1 MQAQKRSEI
10 DAKYK
15 WKLEDIF
22 ADNEAWEAEF
32 AEVEAMLPA
41 LSALKEHIAD
51 NVDTMRDGL
60 QKIDR
65 ASWMLERL
73 FVYARMRRDEDSADS
88 VYQGLASR
96 SQNLAVRLS
105 GALSFLDPLLLSLD
119 EQTLS
124 AYIHAPELTDYSFM
138 LENLLRSKA
147 HVLDEKSERLLS
159 MAGDFS
165 DGAQEI
171 FTMLDNADL
180 KFGEVEHEGRV
191 YPITHA
197 KYMELMQSPDRAL
210 REKVYRK
217 YYEAF
222 SGHINTIAAT
232 YSTAVKKDIF
242 YAKARGYES
251 ARNKALF
258 ADNVPPAVYTDLI
271 DTVHE
276 NLGTMYDYLRLRG
289 RALGIE
295 NLEMY
300 DVYAPLVPE
309 VDAQYTY
316 EQAQDIVVEALGA
329 LGEDY
334 TGMLRRAYADGWIDV
349 YETPGKRSGAYS
361 WGVYGTHPY
370 VLLNHRSDLDSV
382 FTLAH
387 ELGHAMHTF
396 YSDGAQ
402 PYAKAGYAIFVAE
415 VASTVNEI
423 LLTKHLLRTVSD
435 PALKKY
441 VLNHYID
448 QFRTTVLRQT
458 MFAEFEMQAHAKA
471 ERGEALTV
479 EALNGLYFDLNRLYY
494 GKEMGDDPT
503 IQYEWARIPHFY
515 TAFYVYKYATGF
527 SCASAIVRKL
537 ETEPG
542 MLAKYKAFL
551 QAGGSDYPMEIL
563 KKAGIDVSE
572 AVRLCMQ
579 EFADAL
585 RQFEALEAYAQ
596 TNENHEST
604 KKPAIAGFFA
614 LFQIGLA

>member
-88 VYQGLASR
+88 VYQGLTSR
-96 SQNLAVRLS
+96 AQNLAVRLS

-232 YSTAVKKDIF
+232 YSTAVRKDIF

-289 RALGIE
+289 RALGIK

-316 EQAQDIVVEALGA
+316 EQAQDIVLEALGA

-458 MFAEFEMQAHAKA
+458 MFAEFEMQAHARA

-585 RQFEALEAYAQ
+585 RQFEALEA
-596 TNENHEST
+596 
-604 KKPAIAGFFA
+604 
-614 LFQIGLA
+614 

>member
-96 SQNLAVRLS
+96 AQNLAVRLS

-180 KFGEVEHEGRV
+180 KFGEVEHEGRA

-232 YSTAVKKDIF
+232 YSTAVRKDIF

-316 EQAQDIVVEALGA
+316 EQAQDIVLEALGA

-458 MFAEFEMQAHAKA
+458 MFAEFEMQAHARA

-585 RQFEALEAYAQ
+585 RQFEALEA
-596 TNENHEST
+596 
-604 KKPAIAGFFA
+604 
-614 LFQIGLA
+614 

>member
-41 LSALKEHIAD
+41 LSALKERIAD

-96 SQNLAVRLS
+96 AQNLAVRLS

-232 YSTAVKKDIF
+232 YSTAVRKDIF

-316 EQAQDIVVEALGA
+316 EQAQDIVLEALGA

-458 MFAEFEMQAHAKA
+458 MFAEFEMQAHARA

-585 RQFEALEAYAQ
+585 RQFEALEA
-596 TNENHEST
+596 
-604 KKPAIAGFFA
+604 
-614 LFQIGLA
+614 

>member
-32 AEVEAMLPA
+32 AEVEAMLPV

-96 SQNLAVRLS
+96 AQNLAVRLS

-289 RALGIE
+289 RALGIK

-316 EQAQDIVVEALGA
+316 EQAQDIVLEALGA

-458 MFAEFEMQAHAKA
+458 MFAEFEMQAHARA

-585 RQFEALEAYAQ
+585 RQFEALEA
-596 TNENHEST
+596 
-604 KKPAIAGFFA
+604 
-614 LFQIGLA
+614 

>member
-96 SQNLAVRLS
+96 AQNLAVRLS

-147 HVLDEKSERLLS
+147 HVLDEKSECLLS

-232 YSTAVKKDIF
+232 YSTAVRKDIF

-316 EQAQDIVVEALGA
+316 EQAQDIVLEALGA

-585 RQFEALEAYAQ
+585 RQFEALEA
-596 TNENHEST
+596 
-604 KKPAIAGFFA
+604 
-614 LFQIGLA
+614 

>member
-32 AEVEAMLPA
+32 AEVAAMLPA

-96 SQNLAVRLS
+96 AQNLAVRLS

-289 RALGIE
+289 RALGIK

-585 RQFEALEAYAQ
+585 RQFEALEA
-596 TNENHEST
+596 
-604 KKPAIAGFFA
+604 
-614 LFQIGLA
+614 

>member
-96 SQNLAVRLS
+96 AQNLAVRLS

-289 RALGIE
+289 RALGIK

-316 EQAQDIVVEALGA
+316 EQAQDIVLEALGV

-585 RQFEALEAYAQ
+585 RQFEALEA
-596 TNENHEST
+596 
-604 KKPAIAGFFA
+604 
-614 LFQIGLA
+614 

>member
-32 AEVEAMLPA
+32 VEVEAMLPA

-96 SQNLAVRLS
+96 AQNLAVRLS

-258 ADNVPPAVYTDLI
+258 ADNVPPVVYTDLI

-289 RALGIE
+289 RALGIK

-316 EQAQDIVVEALGA
+316 EQAQDIVLEALGA

-458 MFAEFEMQAHAKA
+458 MFAEFEMQAHARA

-585 RQFEALEAYAQ
+585 RQFEALEA
-596 TNENHEST
+596 
-604 KKPAIAGFFA
+604 
-614 LFQIGLA
+614 

>member
-96 SQNLAVRLS
+96 AQNLAVRLS

-232 YSTAVKKDIF
+232 YSTAVRKDIF

-289 RALGIE
+289 RALGIK

-316 EQAQDIVVEALGA
+316 EQAQDIVLEALGA

-458 MFAEFEMQAHAKA
+458 MFAEFEMQAHARA

-585 RQFEALEAYAQ
+585 RQFEALEA
-596 TNENHEST
+596 
-604 KKPAIAGFFA
+604 
-614 LFQIGLA
+614 

>member
-232 YSTAVKKDIF
+232 YSTAVRKDIF

-289 RALGIE
+289 RALGIK

-316 EQAQDIVVEALGA
+316 EQAQDIVLEALGV

-334 TGMLRRAYADGWIDV
+334 TDMLRRAYADGWIDV

-479 EALNGLYFDLNRLYY
+479 EALNGLYFGLNRLYY

-585 RQFEALEAYAQ
+585 RQFEALEA
-596 TNENHEST
+596 
-604 KKPAIAGFFA
+604 
-614 LFQIGLA
+614 

>member
-289 RALGIE
+289 RALGIK

-316 EQAQDIVVEALGA
+316 EQAQDIVLEALGA

-458 MFAEFEMQAHAKA
+458 MFAEFEMQAHARA

-563 KKAGIDVSE
+563 KKAGIEVSA
-572 AVRLCMQ
+572 AVRLGLQ

-585 RQFEALEAYAQ
+585 RQFEALEA
-596 TNENHEST
+596 
-604 KKPAIAGFFA
+604 
-614 LFQIGLA
+614 

>member
-41 LSALKEHIAD
+41 LSVLKEHIAD

-96 SQNLAVRLS
+96 AQNLAVRLS

-289 RALGIE
+289 RALGIK

-316 EQAQDIVVEALGA
+316 EQAQDIVLEALGV
-329 LGEDY
+329 LGKDY
-334 TGMLRRAYADGWIDV
+334 TDMLRRAYADGWIDV

-458 MFAEFEMQAHAKA
+458 MFAEFEMQAHARA

-542 MLAKYKAFL
+542 MLAKYKVFL

-585 RQFEALEAYAQ
+585 RQFEALEA
-596 TNENHEST
+596 
-604 KKPAIAGFFA
+604 
-614 LFQIGLA
+614 

>member
-96 SQNLAVRLS
+96 AQNLAVRLS

-316 EQAQDIVVEALGA
+316 EQAQDIVLEALGA

-585 RQFEALEAYAQ
+585 RQFEALEA
-596 TNENHEST
+596 
-604 KKPAIAGFFA
+604 
-614 LFQIGLA
+614 

>member
-1 MQAQKRSEI
+1 
-10 DAKYK
+10 
-15 WKLEDIF
+15 
-22 ADNEAWEAEF
+22 
-32 AEVEAMLPA
+32 
-41 LSALKEHIAD
+41 
-51 NVDTMRDGL
+51 
-60 QKIDR
+60 
-65 ASWMLERL
+65 MLERL

-316 EQAQDIVVEALGA
+316 EQAQDIVLEALGV

-563 KKAGIDVSE
+563 KKAGIDVPE

-585 RQFEALEAYAQ
+585 RQFEALEA
-596 TNENHEST
+596 
-604 KKPAIAGFFA
+604 
-614 LFQIGLA
+614 

>member
-1 MQAQKRSEI
+1 MQAQTRSEI

-41 LSALKEHIAD
+41 LSALKEHIVD

-96 SQNLAVRLS
+96 AQNLAVRLS

-180 KFGEVEHEGRV
+180 KFGEVEHEGRA

-232 YSTAVKKDIF
+232 YSTAVRKDIF

-289 RALGIE
+289 RALGIK

-316 EQAQDIVVEALGA
+316 EQAQDIVLEALGA

-458 MFAEFEMQAHAKA
+458 MFAEFEMQAHARA

-542 MLAKYKAFL
+542 MLAQYKAFL

-585 RQFEALEAYAQ
+585 RQFEALEA
-596 TNENHEST
+596 
-604 KKPAIAGFFA
+604 
-614 LFQIGLA
+614 

>member
-88 VYQGLASR
+88 VYQGLTSR
-96 SQNLAVRLS
+96 AQNLAVRLS

-232 YSTAVKKDIF
+232 YSTAVRKDIF

-289 RALGIE
+289 RALGIK

-316 EQAQDIVVEALGA
+316 EQAQDIVLEALGA

-334 TGMLRRAYADGWIDV
+334 TDMLRRAYADGWIDV

-458 MFAEFEMQAHAKA
+458 MFAEFEMQAHARA

-585 RQFEALEAYAQ
+585 RQFEALEA
-596 TNENHEST
+596 
-604 KKPAIAGFFA
+604 
-614 LFQIGLA
+614 

>member
-96 SQNLAVRLS
+96 AQNLAVRLS

-289 RALGIE
+289 RALGIK

-316 EQAQDIVVEALGA
+316 EQAQDIVLEALGA

-423 LLTKHLLRTVSD
+423 LLTKYLLRTVSD

-585 RQFEALEAYAQ
+585 RQFEALEA
-596 TNENHEST
+596 
-604 KKPAIAGFFA
+604 
-614 LFQIGLA
+614 

>member
-41 LSALKEHIAD
+41 LSALKEHIVD

-96 SQNLAVRLS
+96 AQNLAVRLS

-232 YSTAVKKDIF
+232 YSTAVRKDIF

-289 RALGIE
+289 RALGIK

-316 EQAQDIVVEALGA
+316 EQAQDIVLEALGA

-585 RQFEALEAYAQ
+585 RQFEALEA
-596 TNENHEST
+596 
-604 KKPAIAGFFA
+604 
-614 LFQIGLA
+614 

>member
-96 SQNLAVRLS
+96 AQNLAVRLS

-289 RALGIE
+289 RALGIK

-316 EQAQDIVVEALGA
+316 EQAQDIVLEALGV
-329 LGEDY
+329 LGKDY
-334 TGMLRRAYADGWIDV
+334 TDMLRRAYADGWIDV

-458 MFAEFEMQAHAKA
+458 MFAEFEMQAHARA

-585 RQFEALEAYAQ
+585 RQFEALEA
-596 TNENHEST
+596 
-604 KKPAIAGFFA
+604 
-614 LFQIGLA
+614 

>member
-96 SQNLAVRLS
+96 AQNLAVRLS

-180 KFGEVEHEGRV
+180 KFGEVEHEGRA

-232 YSTAVKKDIF
+232 YSTAVRKDIF

-289 RALGIE
+289 RALGIK

-316 EQAQDIVVEALGA
+316 EQAQDIVLEALGA

-435 PALKKY
+435 PVLKKY

-458 MFAEFEMQAHAKA
+458 MFAEFEMQAHARA

-563 KKAGIDVSE
+563 KKAGIDVFE

-585 RQFEALEAYAQ
+585 RQFEALEA
-596 TNENHEST
+596 
-604 KKPAIAGFFA
+604 
-614 LFQIGLA
+614 

>member
-242 YAKARGYES
+242 YAKVRGYES

-316 EQAQDIVVEALGA
+316 EQAQDIVVEALGV

-585 RQFEALEAYAQ
+585 RQFEALEA
-596 TNENHEST
+596 
-604 KKPAIAGFFA
+604 
-614 LFQIGLA
+614 